1 MVSHYPQ
8 GRHKPTTGAQFPIS
22 PSLQPCIDAARDELD
37 ASIAKLD
44 TLFSAIEDLGDQRSQ
59 HLDAVTHATYL
70 WMRMDLV
77 QDVKAAWR
85 RLETMR
91 AE

>member
-1 MVSHYPQ
+1 MV
-8 GRHKPTTGAQFPIS
+8 
-22 PSLQPCIDAARDELD
+22 
-37 ASIAKLD
+37 KLD
-44 TLFSAIEDLGDQRSQ
+44 TLFSAIEDLGDERFQ

>member
-1 MVSHYPQ
+1 MTS
-8 GRHKPTTGAQFPIS
+8 AQTPIS
-22 PSLQPCIDAARDELD
+22 PSLQPCIDVARDGVD
-37 ASIAKLD
+37 AGMVKLD
-44 TLFSAIEDLGDQRSQ
+44 TLFSAIEDLDDERFQ
-59 HLDAVTHATYL
+59 HLDAVTHAIYL
-70 WMRMDLV
+70 WMCADLA

>member
-1 MVSHYPQ
+1 MAGTQS
-8 GRHKPTTGAQFPIS
+8 PIS
-22 PSLQPCIDAARDELD
+22 PSLQPCIDAAREELD
-37 ASIAKLD
+37 AGIAKLD
-44 TLFSAIEDLGDQRSQ
+44 SLFSVIEDLGNERFQ

-70 WMRMDLV
+70 WMCADLV
-77 QDVKAAWR
+77 RDVKAAWR